1 MSGGY
6 AGSSRNDVETQL
18 QEDWNNREFINVF
31 SLNVKKIADFLTSF
45 ELSCRYKFA
54 LMNEQLNALE
64 KKIDFLEACE
74 RRAKLTMSVRVGT
87 QLAGKAFTKSIK
99 PIVSRS
105 PEEARYRVLAVYKQW
120 IKFIPTLN
128 YLYRLHLPEAKLQ
141 DAIKAQFMQNAHVKD
156 IRIIDMLV
164 HKAEQE
170 LRSVKE
176 AWTPGNVL
184 LNVLFGETKA
194 HQLAIVAGVYEAMLT
209 WPYLRFCSSH
219 FRVGASFRLFSLAQN
234 TVDSS
239 TRDPEE
245 MRRFA
250 DIGKTWWQPT
260 GPFKL
265 LHSMNGIRVPWIR
278 DALCLHLV
286 KSSTQSATPLM
297 GLQIAEV
304 GCGGGL
310 LSERMAA
317 LGAKVY
323 GADTDLE
330 SVQVAKQH
338 SKLNS
343 KVAERLQYAIA
354 DIDTF
359 SQVFGIAQFDAFVA
373 SEVLEHVGSREHF
386 VKKSVDLVKPGGLL
400 FYTTM
405 NRTQLARFMA
415 IYIAENVLGLVPK
428 GIHDWEK
435 FTPPEDLKSMLE
447 QHNCTVK
454 MIHGYLY
461 NPLANQW
468 FWTAYTGIHYAL
480 YAVKG

>member
-64 KKIDFLEACE
+64 KKIDFLEACVS
-74 RRAKLTMSVRVGT
+74 L
-87 QLAGKAFTKSIK
+87 
-99 PIVSRS
+99 PIYL
-105 PEEARYRVLAVYKQW
+105 P

-184 LNVLFGETKA
+184 LNVLFGEYKEKKPTDFMSKF
-194 HQLAIVAGVYEAMLT
+194 L
-209 WPYLRFCSSH
+209 S
-219 FRVGASFRLFSLAQN
+219 AQN